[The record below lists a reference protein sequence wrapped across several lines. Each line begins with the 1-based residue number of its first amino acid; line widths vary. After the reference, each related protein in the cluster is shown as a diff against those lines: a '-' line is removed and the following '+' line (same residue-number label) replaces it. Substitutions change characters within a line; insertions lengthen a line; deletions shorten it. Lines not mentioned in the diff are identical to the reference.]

1 MKFVFDNIDF
11 GIIQRPIQSLEVSK
25 EVADIN
31 IQLANGSTLISGD
44 PRTDNLSY
52 VRLLPDGTL
61 HIEVDNEIIQ
71 GATLTLTYEIS
82 VDNSNSEIDYNDEN
96 YYIYG
101 IKPENNA
108 NYSIATVVDMY
119 DYLPENVMLQATD
132 SSDWESIEMTS
143 DLSGTYLAEEVYDIV
158 KDFQNVV
165 HLKQPNSVFANMAP
179 NSTASTTLT
188 VSRQLSVSND
198 DLTYENDVE
207 VVELEG
213 RRSYNYETG
222 EYDTPG
228 NYDPTTNRS
237 YDPDSPTPTYVVG
250 DEGDDDYV
258 PVIITGPTGENRENY
273 IIYTIVG
280 VSMLILIGA
289 GVVVIKKFVIKK

>member
-1 MKFVFDNIDF
+1 MSNIK
-11 GIIQRPIQSLEVSK
+11 RKKVSK

-101 IKPENNA
+101 TKPAGNA

-132 SSDWESIEMTS
+132 SNWESIEMTS

-258 PVIITGPTGENRENY
+258 EVIITGPTGEDKENY
-273 IIYTIVG
+273 IIYIIVG